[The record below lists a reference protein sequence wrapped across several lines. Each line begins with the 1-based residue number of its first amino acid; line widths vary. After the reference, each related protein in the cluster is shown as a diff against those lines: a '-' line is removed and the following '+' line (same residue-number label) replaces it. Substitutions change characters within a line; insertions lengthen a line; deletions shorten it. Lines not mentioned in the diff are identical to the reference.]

1 MKFYWFLPHPRHS
14 IVLTSNFNA
23 SILLQQSS
31 RCGQLLENDVGKSN
45 LIRLQKSWLELVVP
59 LQVETLDVTNA
70 PHCMLKILVREVA
83 GKWSN
88 HHLRKDQNLR
98 YAVEKT
104 T

>member
-45 LIRLQKSWLELVVP
+45 LIRLQKYWLQLAVQ
-59 LQVETLDVTNA
+59 LKVETLDVANSQ
-70 PHCMLKILVREVA
+70 HCLLDILVCDETR
-83 GKWSN
+83 
-88 HHLRKDQNLR
+88 
-98 YAVEKT
+98 
-104 T
+104 